1 MASSKRGVQ
10 ITVHDFHLNESDEC
24 RYDSLFIYADDDQVA
39 QLCGRQGKNQTYHA
53 VQGITII
60 FRIDNANERSGL
72 TVSFKN
78 GNDLPQRKFDR
89 LSFYLLSFIS

>member
-1 MASSKRGVQ
+1 MQ
-10 ITVHDFHLNESDEC
+10 ITVHNFHLKESEEC